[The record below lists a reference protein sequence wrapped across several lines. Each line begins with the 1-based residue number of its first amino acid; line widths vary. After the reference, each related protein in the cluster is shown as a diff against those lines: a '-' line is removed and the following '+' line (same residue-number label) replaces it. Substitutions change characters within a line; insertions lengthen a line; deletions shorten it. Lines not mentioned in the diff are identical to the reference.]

1 MKTLLTCLT
10 GILFVAGVM
19 LWVLLFPLAFI
30 RWTPAKP
37 VDRRRQPPQP
47 LPTPLSTP
55 LPRVIP
61 RPQYI
66 RRARNRLPR

>member
-1 MKTLLTCLT
+1 
-10 GILFVAGVM
+10 
-19 LWVLLFPLAFI
+19 
-30 RWTPAKP
+30 